1 MSLEQSVAENTN
13 WINSV
18 IAKSKLTS
26 ELVELAEII
35 NPNEHVTIQEGI
47 NNAKFV
53 SITKLRG
60 FKGSWNAQT
69 NTPTLVDGT
78 GVSGDVYSVSVA
90 FVRDLGDG
98 QVTFSVDDLIYYNG
112 LKWINLTGSSNYS
125 DFASYTGTTAG
136 GDLVL
141 TLGDYTTNPNAV
153 KIIIDIAN
161 VLTTIDSALSV
172 LGDTVL
178 GVLDVSGI
186 ASFGVDSNFYGDI
199 KAREGFKVYNNNTWI
214 GTIEEG
220 FGANLNNLVYISSGG
235 NHNFLDD
242 NGDYSSI
249 RVNRLEVRNEDVG
262 LTTLSRNG
270 TVSGDVAIKLP
281 DTPGTLALEGDIFEW
296 AYYSGTKAGGD
307 LTLILGNGS
316 GTYIEILNDDDTI
329 KIKASS
335 SVGVVSS
342 IFSFTSD
349 GNNVAKFLAPTT
361 GGDNVNLTLPTT
373 SGTLAL
379 SDGPKYIIPFQLTVE
394 DGDNVNLSDSAY
406 NTAYMIEL
414 SWVGGTGAMDINLPL
429 ASSSVNRTFR
439 FISNS
444 GFIQGGGKSATINP
458 SGTDTLDGSTS
469 GFEINRPYEGVKIWS
484 NGTEWF
490 VIQQKV

>member
-26 ELVELAEII
+26 ELVELVEII

-161 VLTTIDSALSV
+161 TLTTIDSALSV

-186 ASFGVDSNFYGDI
+186 VYFGDDANFYGDI
-199 KAREGFKVYNNNTWI
+199 KAREGFKVYNNSTWI

-220 FGANLNNLVYISSGG
+220 FGGNLNNLVYISIGG

-242 NGDYSSI
+242 NGDYASI
-249 RVNRLEVRNEDVG
+249 RANRLEIRNEDVG

-270 TVSGDVAIKLP
+270 TVSGDLDIKLP
-281 DTPGTLALEGDIFEW
+281 D
-296 AYYSGTKAGGD
+296 
-307 LTLILGNGS
+307 
-316 GTYIEILNDDDTI
+316 
-329 KIKASS
+329 
-335 SVGVVSS
+335 
-342 IFSFTSD
+342 
-349 GNNVAKFLAPTT
+349 
-361 GGDNVNLTLPTT
+361 T

-379 SDGPKYIIPFQLTVE
+379 SNGPQYIIPFQLTVE

-406 NTAYMIEL
+406 SNSYMIEL
-414 SWVGGTGAMDINLPL
+414 TWLGGTGAMDINLPL

-444 GFIQGGGKSATINP
+444 GFTQGNQSAIINP

-469 GFEINRPYEGVKIWS
+469 GFTINRAYEGLKIWS

-490 VIQQKV
+490 VIQQKA

>member
-270 TVSGDVAIKLP
+270 TASGDVAIKLP
-281 DTPGTLALEGDIFEW
+281 DTP
-296 AYYSGTKAGGD
+296 
-307 LTLILGNGS
+307 
-316 GTYIEILNDDDTI
+316 
-329 KIKASS
+329 
-335 SVGVVSS
+335 
-342 IFSFTSD
+342 
-349 GNNVAKFLAPTT
+349 
-361 GGDNVNLTLPTT
+361 
-373 SGTLAL
+373 GTLAL